1 MMERL
6 GMRRKCRN
14 CGNTAGGRDCRSNI
28 CNYIPRHSNSTKK
41 ADVSTTF
48 GWKTIGGRQVFVKE
62 DSINSDKSDKK

>member
-1 MMERL
+1 MRL
-6 GMRRKCRN
+6 RSDLPSRCRN
-14 CGNTAGGRDCRSNI
+14 CERTAGGRNCRSHI
-28 CNYIPRHSNSTKK
+28 CNYIPRHSDSTKK